1 MRGGGRASLFAMVLA
16 CSLTTEPDR
25 NAEGI
30 TASITVTGALWM
42 GDSVAYDLAPGV
54 VAAFEASGIEVETYA
69 YPGVSLT
76 SEAFLREGEDWFEDH
91 HQPQI
96 ELSSADIVF
105 WQLSHFDA
113 ASPPDVLLLAHTR
126 FVDIALQSEDRA
138 VVFVTA
144 PPVKDSTDSG
154 DEAHWAN
161 VIAAARGAVER
172 DPDRAVLLDTSEM
185 WAATFARGSPDG
197 LPRRKPDGMHL
208 CQTAVAHFADY
219 LIGWVSENFD
229 GVTPAYPSTWALDW
243 WEDERY
249 DNPPGGCD
257 PRPSAQSL

>member
-1 MRGGGRASLFAMVLA
+1 MRAGSCAPLLAIALPVAAAGVPEYASEGASASTVVTRAV
-16 CSLTTEPDR
+16 
-25 NAEGI
+25 
-30 TASITVTGALWM
+30 WM

-76 SEAFLREGEDWFEDH
+76 SQAFLREGEEWFEDH
-91 HQPQI
+91 HQLQI

-126 FVDIALQSEDRA
+126 FADIALRSDYRA

-144 PPVKDSTDSG
+144 PPVRDTTASLH
-154 DEAHWAN
+154 EAHWAD
-161 VIAAARGAVER
+161 VIAAARGAIER
-172 DPDRAVLLDTSEM
+172 DPDRVVLLDTGEM
-185 WAATFARGSPDG
+185 WETTFARDSPDG
-197 LPRRKPDGMHL
+197 RPLRKPDGMHL
-208 CQTAVAHFADY
+208 CQPAVVDFAEY
-219 LIGWVSENFD
+219 LLGWVSETFD
-229 GVTPAYPSTWALDW
+229 GVTPAAPSTWTDDW

-257 PRPSAQSL
+257 P

>member
-1 MRGGGRASLFAMVLA
+1 VIAIAIAL
-16 CSLTTEPDR
+16 P
-25 NAEGI
+25 
-30 TASITVTGALWM
+30 TASVPERISESATASTVVTDALWM

-54 VAAFEASGIEVETYA
+54 VAAFEASGIAVESYA
-69 YPGVSLT
+69 YPGISLT

-105 WQLSHFDA
+105 WQLSHFDT

-126 FVDIALQSEDRA
+126 FVDIALQSEHRS

-144 PPVKDSTDSG
+144 PPVEDITQSSE
-154 DEAHWAN
+154 EAHWAN

-172 DPDRAVLLDTSEM
+172 DPDRVVLLDTREM
-185 WAATFARGSPDG
+185 WATTFARGSSDG
-197 LPRRKPDGMHL
+197 SPSRKPDGMHL
-208 CQTAVAHFADY
+208 CQTAVVHFADY

-229 GVTPAYPSTWALDW
+229 GVTPADPSTWALDW

-257 PRPSAQSL
+257 PRPSGQSL